1 MVTFKANVLIDNYL
15 IPQICDFGLVSIFL
29 EEGSSGM
36 TTTSPHTGTD
46 RYLAYELVLDE
57 EQAGPTMASDIFA
70 LGGIGLEVFI
80 LLNFSLQNDKAVLV

>member
-1 MVTFKANVLIDNYL
+1 MIDNGG

-46 RYLAYELVLDE
+46 RYLAYELLIDSEDV
-57 EQAGPTMASDIFA
+57 APTTASDIFA
-70 LGGIGLEVFI
+70 LGCIGLEVRSVLPAPLSK
-80 LLNFSLQNDKAVLV
+80 LLTA